1 MLPLAGLYTVIGT
14 YITFTILT
22 QAASPLFERIHNLK
36 KRQPVILN
44 DNSIDDWLNSNLMI
58 PDIQRLLKTPFPEHE
73 LKAYTVSKD
82 LFNTKI
88 DSNDASILEP
98 VKYDELSS
106 IV

>member
-1 MLPLAGLYTVIGT
+1 MQFLPGTKRHRYIDSGGLKIQVPSG
-14 YITFTILT
+14 
-22 QAASPLFERIHNLK
+22 
-36 KRQPVILN
+36 RQPVILSN
-44 DNSIDDWLNSNLMI
+44 NIVENWLDPKINAL
-58 PDIQRLLKTPFPEHE
+58 DIQKLLQMPFPDDE
-73 LKAYTVSKD
+73 LDAYTVSKD